1 LIISGTGREFVPT
14 IVMMDP
20 QAPAALE
27 PLRQALPG
35 ADWRLLAPGPG
46 QECDALLSE
55 ADFLLTRWA
64 PVTRQRLA
72 LAPRLKL
79 VQRYGR
85 LLGGIDLAACEEAGV
100 PVARMPLW
108 GAITVAEHAFAL
120 LLAVS
125 RRIVE
130 GHLGTASGAYRERG
144 QEPVQTAERLHRF
157 QWLGILGI
165 TELHGKRLGIV
176 GLGEIGL
183 EMSQRARAFGMDV
196 TYYRRRPLL
205 PEEERLYGLEYRP
218 LPQLFRESDVISLHL
233 PHTPETEGMINAQT
247 LAAMKPGAILVNAAR
262 GGLVDEAALV
272 EALRDGRLAGA
283 GLDVFRYEP
292 LPADSPLCTAP
303 NVVLAPHT
311 GGGMGGTWHKA
322 YCDCFANMARVAAGL
337 PAAHLV

>member
-1 LIISGTGREFVPT
+1 MPT
-14 IVMMDP
+14 IVLMDP
-20 QAPAALE
+20 QTPAALE

-46 QECDALLSE
+46 EECDALLPE

-64 PVTRQRLA
+64 PVTRERLA
-72 LAPRLKL
+72 MAPNVKL

-85 LLGGIDLAACEEAGV
+85 LLGGIDLAACREAGV

-130 GHLGTASGAYRERG
+130 GHDGVASGAYRERG

-157 QWLGILGI
+157 QWLSIEGI
-165 TELHGKRLGIV
+165 TELHGKRLGII

-183 EMSQRARAFGMDV
+183 EMSQRAQAFGMSV
-196 TYYRRRPLL
+196 SYYRRRPLL
-205 PEEERLYGLEYRP
+205 PEEEWHYGLEYRS
-218 LPQLFRESDVISLHL
+218 LPEILAESDVISLHL
-233 PHTPETEGMINAQT
+233 PHSTETEGMINRAS
-247 LAAMKPGAILVNAAR
+247 LAAMKPGAILINTAR
-262 GGLVDEAALV
+262 GGLVDEGALV
-272 EALRDGRLAGA
+272 EALRSGQLAGA

-292 LPADSPLCTAP
+292 LPADSPLCGAP

-322 YCDCFANMARVAAGL
+322 YCDCFANLARVAAGL
-337 PAAHLV
+337 SADHLV

>member
-1 LIISGTGREFVPT
+1 MPT

-20 QAPAALE
+20 QAPAALDS
-27 PLRQALPG
+27 LRQALPG
-35 ADWRLLAPGPG
+35 PDWRLLAPGPG
-46 QECDALLSE
+46 EECDGLLPE
-55 ADFLLTRWA
+55 ADFLLSRWA
-64 PVTRQRLA
+64 PVTHGRLA
-72 LAPRLKL
+72 MAPNVKL

-85 LLGGIDLAACEEAGV
+85 LLGGIDLAACWEAGV

-130 GHLGTASGAYRERG
+130 GHQGVATGAYRERG

-157 QWLGILGI
+157 QWLSIQGI

-183 EMSQRARAFGMDV
+183 EMSQRARAFGMSV
-196 TYYRRRPLL
+196 AYYRRRQLL
-205 PEEERLYGLEYRP
+205 PEEEQLYGLEYRP
-218 LPQLFRESDVISLHL
+218 LDELLAESDVISLHL
-233 PHTPETEGMINAQT
+233 PHTAETEGMINRES
-247 LAAMKPGAILVNAAR
+247 LAAVKRGAILVNTAR
-262 GGLVDEAALV
+262 GGLVDEPALV
-272 EALRDGRLAGA
+272 EALRNGHLAGA

-322 YCDCFANMARVAAGL
+322 YYDCFANLARVATGL
-337 PAAHLV
+337 APEHLV

>member
-1 LIISGTGREFVPT
+1 MPT
-14 IVMMDP
+14 IVLMDP
-20 QAPAALE
+20 QTPAALE

-35 ADWRLLAPGPG
+35 PDWQLLAPGPG
-46 QECDALLSE
+46 EECDALLPE

-64 PVTRQRLA
+64 PVTRERLA
-72 LAPRLKL
+72 LAPHLRL

-85 LLGGIDLAACEEAGV
+85 LLGGIDLAACREAGV

-108 GAITVAEHAFAL
+108 GAVTVAEHAFAL

-125 RRIVE
+125 RRMVE
-130 GHLGTASGAYRERG
+130 GHQGVASGAYRERG

-157 QWLGILGI
+157 QWLSIQGI
-165 TELHGKRLGIV
+165 TELHGKRLGIL

-183 EMSQRARAFGMDV
+183 EMAQRAQAFGMSV
-196 TYYRRRPLL
+196 GYYRRRRLL
-205 PEEERLYGLEYRP
+205 PEEEWLYGLEYRP
-218 LPQLFRESDVISLHL
+218 LQELIAESDVISLHL
-233 PHTPETEGMINAQT
+233 PHTAETEGLINRES
-247 LAAMKPGAILVNAAR
+247 LASMKRGAILINTAR
-262 GGLVDEAALV
+262 GGLVDEPALV
-272 EALRDGRLAGA
+272 EALQSGHLAGA

-322 YCDCFANMARVAAGL
+322 YCDCFANMARVASAQT
-337 PAAHLV
+337 AAHLV